1 MAIEKLAGSKVKFE
15 IEVPVEKFKEAYEKA
30 FQKENEKVEIKGFRK
45 GHAPRAM
52 VEPQVKAQVVNDA
65 LNECMSEAYYD
76 YVVKNNI
83 EVCAQPKIDFDEAK
97 FSEDKPIVF
106 TATVAVN
113 PEVELGE
120 YTNLGIKV
128 EKTKVSAKEVND
140 EVKRS
145 LERDSML
152 VKKEGEDAVIAKGDT
167 AVFDFEGLK
176 DGVPFEG
183 GTSKDYSLEIG
194 SGQFIPG
201 FEDQMIGMKA
211 GEKKDLNV
219 TFPED
224 YHAEDLKGAQVVF
237 KVEVKEIKVRE
248 VPELNDEWVKEQKI
262 EGVETVEQYKEHTKK
277 TIFDRKDKA
286 NKDKA
291 KNDLY
296 MTVVKNAKFELPE
309 ELVEDEANYSLEA
322 AQNQAKQ
329 YGLELETLLMYS
341 GQGSLEE
348 YKKSLHEQAKNTLS
362 LRFVLREIAR
372 KENFEATKEEIKNK
386 YTELADQYK
395 LSVDQVKAQVSLSAI
410 NEEIVSQRAYDFI
423 AEKNPFV
430 EE

>member
-1 MAIEKLAGSKVKFE
+1 MKIEKLAGSKVKFDV
-15 IEVPVEKFKEAYEKA
+15 EVSSEKFKEAYERA
-30 FQKENEKVEIKGFRK
+30 FKKENEKVEIKGFRK
-45 GHAPRAM
+45 GHAPRQM
-52 VEPQVKAQVVNDA
+52 VESQIKAQVINDA
-65 LNECMSEAYYD
+65 LNEAMSEAYYEFII
-76 YVVKNNI
+76 KNNI
-83 EVCAQPKIDFDEAK
+83 EVCAQPKIDFDESK
-97 FSEDKPIVF
+97 FDENKPIVF

-120 YTNLGIKV
+120 YTNLGIKL
-128 EKTKVSAKEVND
+128 EKTTVKKKEV
-140 EVKRS
+140 EEEIKRS

-152 VKKEGEDAVIAKGDT
+152 VKKEGEDVAIEKGDT

-176 DGVPFEG
+176 DGVAFEG
-183 GTSKDYSLEIG
+183 GTAKDYSLEIG
-194 SGQFIPG
+194 SNQFIPG
-201 FEDQMIGMKA
+201 FEDQMVGMKV

-262 EGVETVEQYKEHTKK
+262 EGVETVDAYKKHVEK

-329 YGLELETLLMYS
+329 YGIELETLLMYS

-348 YKKSLHEQAKNTLS
+348 YKKNIHEQAKNTLS
-362 LRFVLREIAR
+362 LRFVLKEIAK
-372 KENFEATKEEIKNK
+372 KEAFECSDEEVENK
-386 YTELADQYK
+386 YKELADQYK
-395 LSVDQVKAQVSLSAI
+395 LSVDQVKAQISLSAI
-410 NEEIVSQRAYDFI
+410 KEEITSQKAYDFVS
-423 AEKNPFV
+423 EKNPFV

>member
-52 VEPQVKAQVVNDA
+52 VEPQVKAQAVNDA
-65 LNECMSEAYYD
+65 LNECMSEAYYEFI
-76 YVVKNNI
+76 VKNNV
-83 EVCAQPKIDFDEAK
+83 EVCAQPKIDFDESK
-97 FSEDKPIVF
+97 FDENKPIVF

-120 YTNLGIKV
+120 YTNLGIKL
-128 EKTKVSAKEVND
+128 EKTVVEDKEVEE

-145 LERDSML
+145 LDRDSML

-277 TIFDRKDKA
+277 NIFDRKDKA
-286 NKDKA
+286 NRDKA

-348 YKKSLHEQAKNTLS
+348 YKKNLHEQAKNTLS
-362 LRFVLREIAR
+362 LRFVLREVAR
-372 KENFEATKEEIKNK
+372 KEKFEATDEERENK
-386 YTELADQYK
+386 YKELADQYK
-395 LSVDQVKAQVSLSAI
+395 LSVDQVKAQISLSAI